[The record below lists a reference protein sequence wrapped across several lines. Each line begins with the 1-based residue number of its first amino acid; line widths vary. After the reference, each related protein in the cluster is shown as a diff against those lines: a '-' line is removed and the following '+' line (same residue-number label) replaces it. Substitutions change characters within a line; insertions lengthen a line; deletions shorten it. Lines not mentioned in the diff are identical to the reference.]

1 MSKQKYDEAS
11 VLRSLA
17 RRKGINI
24 NRSNKII
31 EINSNASDVG
41 NGSWGKIDYLT
52 NYCGWF
58 ARVDKTF
65 IKKTSNEYIDNS
77 EREVISKKI
86 KRENKL
92 NLAKQIKDSMKKIK
106 K

>member
-1 MSKQKYDEAS
+1 MSKQKYDEAN

-24 NRSNKII
+24 NRSSKII
-31 EINSNASDVG
+31 EISSNASDVG

-65 IKKTSNEYIDNS
+65 IKKISNEYVNNS
-77 EREVISKKI
+77 EGEVESKKT

-92 NLAKQIKDSMKKIK
+92 NLAKRIKDSMKKIRK
-106 K
+106 